1 MVTQTTF
8 QRYFNSHFGGLS
20 STEAITLGHV
30 QRGTAIVLRTAIDVG
45 QWQGAR
51 GTAELLG
58 TALDDARRAAKQLQV
73 LLPQGPLQ
81 VCLLKLDGHIV
92 NSGVVEDF
100 SDFPVGILIS
110 PILLMLDVQSGN
122 DLPTYKLPDVD
133 FMDTANSGHSR
144 ELTH

>member
-1 MVTQTTF
+1 M
-8 QRYFNSHFGGLS
+8 
-20 STEAITLGHV
+20 
-30 QRGTAIVLRTAIDVG
+30 LRTAIDVG

-51 GTAELLG
+51 GTAQLLG
-58 TALDDARRAAKQLQV
+58 TALGDARRAAKQLQV

>member
-20 STEAITLGHV
+20 STEDITLGHV
-30 QRGTAIVLRTAIDVG
+30 QRGTA
-45 QWQGAR
+45 Q
-51 GTAELLG
+51 LLG
-58 TALDDARRAAKQLQV
+58 TALGDVRGAAEQLQV
-73 LLPQGPLQ
+73 LLLQGLLQ

-100 SDFPVGILIS
+100 SNFSVGILIS
-110 PILLMLDVQSGN
+110 PILLTLDVQSGN

-133 FMDTANSGHSR
+133 FMETANSGHSR